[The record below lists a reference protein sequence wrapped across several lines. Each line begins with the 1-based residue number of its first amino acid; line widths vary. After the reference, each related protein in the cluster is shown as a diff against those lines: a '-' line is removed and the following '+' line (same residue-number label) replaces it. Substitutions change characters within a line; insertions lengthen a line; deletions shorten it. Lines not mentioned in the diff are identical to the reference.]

1 MLHLL
6 NLNQWRQRL
15 AYAGMSALVA
25 WHTLAMVVAPSPKSS
40 ITEAA
45 RSLVQPYLTLFWLD
59 NHWAFFSPGVEN
71 GSQFRYVVEDAAGK
85 RHTFI
90 PADKLSRFHPTSIW
104 MRDRYIAIMESPQTY
119 GDAAAASLCRE
130 HASLNPIAITLIEIE
145 QKDFWPAHRLS
156 GKQPLDPE
164 FVTVNTLKTIPC
176 PQK

>member
-6 NLNQWRQRL
+6 TSKQWRQHL

-25 WHTLAMVVAPSPKSS
+25 WHTLAMVIAPSPESD

-59 NHWAFFSPGVEN
+59 HNWSFFAPGVEN

-104 MRDRYIAIMESPQTY
+104 MRDRYIAVMESPQTY

-130 HASLNPIAITLIEIE
+130 HASLNPIAVTLIEIE
-145 QKDFWPAHRLS
+145 QKAYWPAHRLS

-164 FVTVNTLKTIPC
+164 FVTVNTLKTVPC
-176 PQK
+176 SEK